1 MNWEDGR
8 LFLAVARAGQMLAAA
23 RALGI
28 NQATLGRRMT
38 AFEASLGTKLL
49 YRRTNGCE
57 LTQQGVDFVAYL
69 ERIET
74 EFIGAANEVQHLN
87 TSVSGV
93 VRIGAPDGFG
103 VSFLAPRLGL
113 LARQHPEL
121 SIQLVPVPRSFSLS
135 KREADIAVMIGR
147 PKHGR
152 LVARKLTDYTLG
164 LYAASNYLSE
174 NGTPENAT
182 ALAEHW
188 LIGYVE
194 DLVYAPSLNYTD
206 EFVRGWKSRI
216 EVSGSIGQLEAV
228 RSGAGIGILH
238 DYLASENSDL
248 VSVLPQI
255 KVHRSYWTVF
265 HESLRDVARIRVV
278 ADFLQQ
284 QVKQA
289 SIRFVQDLQ
298 LKTGL

>member
-8 LFLAVARAGQMLAAA
+8 LFLAVARAGQMLSAA

-38 AFEASLGTKLL
+38 AFETSLGTKLL
-49 YRRTNGCE
+49 HRRTNGCE
-57 LTQQGVDFVAYL
+57 LTAQGVTFFEYL

-74 EFIGAANEVQHLN
+74 EFIGAATEVQHTD
-87 TSVSGV
+87 TSVSGI

-164 LYAASNYLSE
+164 LYATPAYLTE
-174 NGTPENAT
+174 NGTPENTT
-182 ALAEHW
+182 ALAAHR
-188 LIGYVE
+188 LIGYVD

-206 EFVRGWKSRI
+206 EFARAWKSQI
-216 EVSGSIGQLEAV
+216 EVSSAIGQMEAV

-238 DYLASENSDL
+238 DYLAADVSNL
-248 VSVLPQI
+248 VPILPQT
-255 KVHRSYWTVF
+255 KARRSYWTVF
-265 HESLRDVARIRVV
+265 HESLRDVARVRVV
-278 ADFLQQ
+278 SEFLDQQ
-284 QVKQA
+284 IKQA
-289 SIRFVQDLQ
+289 STDFVMEMQ
-298 LKTGL
+298 

>member
-8 LFLAVARAGQMLAAA
+8 LFLAVARAGQMLSAA

-38 AFEASLGTKLL
+38 AFETSLGTKLL
-49 YRRTNGCE
+49 HRRTNGCE
-57 LTQQGVDFVAYL
+57 LTAQGVIFFEYL

-74 EFIGAANEVQHLN
+74 EFIGAATEVQHTDTN
-87 TSVSGV
+87 VSGT

-113 LARQHPEL
+113 LAKQHPEL

-164 LYAASNYLSE
+164 LYATPAYLAE
-174 NGTPENAT
+174 NGMPENT
-182 ALAEHW
+182 AALTSHR
-188 LIGYVE
+188 LIGYVD

-206 EFVRGWKSRI
+206 EFARAWKSQI
-216 EVSGSIGQLEAV
+216 EVSSAIGQMEAV
-228 RSGAGIGILH
+228 RAGAGIGILH
-238 DYLASENSDL
+238 DYLAVDASNL
-248 VSVLPQI
+248 VPILPQI
-255 KVHRSYWTVF
+255 KARRSYWTVF
-265 HESLRDVARIRVV
+265 HESLRDVARVRVV
-278 ADFLQQ
+278 SEFLDQQ
-284 QVKQA
+284 IKQA
-289 SIRFVQDLQ
+289 STDFVMEIQ
-298 LKTGL
+298 